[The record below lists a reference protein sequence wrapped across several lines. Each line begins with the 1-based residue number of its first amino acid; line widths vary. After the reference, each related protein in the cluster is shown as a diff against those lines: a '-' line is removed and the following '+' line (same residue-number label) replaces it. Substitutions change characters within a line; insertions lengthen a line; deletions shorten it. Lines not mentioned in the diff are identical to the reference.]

1 MKNLWLG
8 LTLIVAA
15 SAVLLISDWSQRSS
29 VGSLKRVAIVQH
41 ASQAALDE
49 GVAGIL
55 DGLAAHGFVD
65 GKTVSIQR
73 FNAENDLVTANAIA
87 RQVVSSNFDLVVT
100 SSTLSLQTIATANKD
115 GKVKHVFGIVADP
128 FSAGVGISRENPL
141 NHPKYLTGIGSFVP
155 VDRAL
160 KMAKDLYPGLKTV
173 GLAWNAGESNSAAF
187 TMATRAACKDLG
199 LRLLEANAENTS
211 GVLEAASSL
220 VSRGADALFIT
231 GDVTVMVAADSV
243 VSAAKRGRIPVFT
256 IMPPNVKKG
265 AIFDLGANF
274 HDVGVQVGELAA
286 KVLNGTDP
294 AAVPVLNVVPERL
307 TVNKLAFAGLRDSW
321 RMPQAT
327 LDHAEMI
334 IDEQGEHKSAP
345 ARGASK

>member
-1 MKNLWLG
+1 MTTIPISTDKAPTPTGPFNQA
-8 LTLIVAA
+8 IVA
-15 SAVLLISDWSQRSS
+15 
-29 VGSLKRVAIVQH
+29 G
-41 ASQAALDE
+41 
-49 GVAGIL
+49 
-55 DGLAAHGFVD
+55 GFVFTSGQAGRNRETGVMGD
-65 GKTVSIQR
+65 IHDQARRCIQH
-73 FNAENDLVTANAIA
+73 I
-87 RQVVSSNFDLVVT
+87 
-100 SSTLSLQTIATANKD
+100 
-115 GKVKHVFGIVADP
+115 
-128 FSAGVGISRENPL
+128 
-141 NHPKYLTGIGSFVP
+141 
-155 VDRAL
+155 
-160 KMAKDLYPGLKTV
+160 
-173 GLAWNAGESNSAAF
+173 
-187 TMATRAACKDLG
+187 
-199 LRLLEANAENTS
+199 S